1 MPDRRITSGNL
12 RRFPAAAQEA
22 AAKTTVAREK
32 RSSAARDVRSRKA
45 AELADRAD
53 AKLRRLLGKRVH
65 AELRELMDRERL
77 ALRDALQPPGGLEAS
92 LDRESAAKR
101 RKADAFLRRR
111 KVDRSKLA
119 AIAAEYHAGV
129 ADILVDPAKNVTE
142 GFHLEGN
149 LDKWL
154 KLSPLHIHPLPW
166 GVYDPDPGGWEVHRP
181 PFFGFNFGFEPLA
194 LNNFAVDWGLTLD
207 PSLGDVGMT
216 IFMDTQG
223 DETDWDLAQGI
234 GFSVV
239 AVGFVPPRAGL
250 VEVLIDAQS
259 IQCDHRLRTGNCWGW
274 SDSTTTQVNFLALDV
289 LHPNVAEPSYAAM
302 STFAVHTDADRSY
315 HEEYLNRGQHYFA
328 QLFSAGP
335 VPAGQHVI
343 VCAGTRSLDKS
354 FADDM
359 SIHSKSEFR
368 WFISSLEVRIAP

>member
-1 MPDRRITSGNL
+1 MPDSRTASANL
-12 RRFPAAAQEA
+12 RRFTSEAQEA
-22 AAKTTVAREK
+22 AAKATAAREK
-32 RSSAARDVRSRKA
+32 RTRAAYESRSRKA

-53 AKLRRLLGKRVH
+53 AKLRRLLGKRDH
-65 AELRELMDRERL
+65 AALRELMARERI
-77 ALRDALQPPGGLEAS
+77 AMRDVLQPPKGLGAS
-92 LDRESAAKR
+92 LEKAASDRRS
-101 RKADAFLRRR
+101 KADGFLRRA
-111 KVDRSKLA
+111 KVDRRKLA
-119 AIAAEYHAGV
+119 AIAREYRAGA
-129 ADILVDPAKNVTE
+129 ADILADPAKNFTK
-142 GFHLEGN
+142 GFHLESN

-154 KLSPLHIHPLPW
+154 KLSPLHVHPLPW

-194 LNNFAVDWGLTLD
+194 LNNFAVDWGLTLN

-239 AVGFVPPRAGL
+239 AVGFVAPRTGL
-250 VEVLIDAQS
+250 VEVLIDAQCV
-259 IQCDHRLRTGNCWGW
+259 QCDHRLSTGNCWGW
-274 SDSTTTQVNFLALDV
+274 SDSTTSQVNFLVLDV

-302 STFAVHTDADRSY
+302 SSFAVRTDDDRSY
-315 HEEYLNRGQHYFA
+315 HDEYLNRGQHYYA

-335 VPAGQHVI
+335 VPAGQHVV

-359 SIHSKSEFR
+359 TIHSKSEFR

>member
-1 MPDRRITSGNL
+1 MPDRRIASGNL
-12 RRFPAAAQEA
+12 RRFPADAQEA
-22 AAKTTVAREK
+22 AAKATAAREK
-32 RSSAARDVRSRKA
+32 RQRTAHETRSRKA

-53 AKLRRLLGKRVH
+53 AKLRRLLGKRDH
-65 AELRELMDRERL
+65 ADLRELMDRERL
-77 ALRDALQPPGGLEAS
+77 ALRDALQPPGGLES
-92 LDRESAAKR
+92 SFERESAAKR

-111 KVDRSKLA
+111 KVDRAKLA
-119 AIAAEYHAGV
+119 SIAAEYHAGV
-129 ADILVDPAKNVTE
+129 AEVLVDPAKNITE
-142 GFHLEGN
+142 GFHLESN

-154 KLSPLHIHPLPW
+154 ELSPLHVHPLPW
-166 GVYDPDPGGWEVHRP
+166 GAYDQDPGGWEVHRP

-194 LNNFAVDWGLTLD
+194 LNNFAVDWGLTLN

-216 IFMDTQG
+216 ILMDTQG

-239 AVGFVPPRAGL
+239 AVGFVAPRTGL
-250 VEVLIDAQS
+250 VEVLIDAQCV
-259 IQCDHRLRTGNCWGW
+259 QCDHRLSTGNCWGW
-274 SDSTTTQVNFLALDV
+274 SDSTTSQVNFLVLDV

-302 STFAVHTDADRSY
+302 STFAVHTDDDTSY
-315 HEEYLNRGQHYFA
+315 HHEYLNRGQHYYA

-335 VPAGQHVI
+335 VPAGQHVV

-359 SIHSKSEFR
+359 TIHSKSEFR